1 MEEIE
6 YLDFVD
12 ENNNVIEKED
22 LCMNDFDYLLEK
34 AKEEKIEK
42 NVVGSVIVNRQGKIL
57 IMSRKSDDFMGGI
70 DELPSGNME
79 IGEDIPTALAR
90 EVKEETNCELNEIL
104 YYIDSFDYKSGSGKK
119 ARQYNFAI
127 KVKETDNIVLTE
139 HESYSWQTVEEIINN
154 PKITHEVK
162 NTIKRYND
170 IKLEYEAM
178 IEKYKIK
185 LELIKYIEQIVNYHY
200 NLNDKGHGVEH
211 AKYVINRSFEFA
223 YQVES
228 INLEMVYVIAAYHD
242 VAHHI
247 DAKNH
252 ETISAKMLMEDKKL
266 KDFFTD
272 EQIKIM
278 SEAVE
283 DHRSSMETE
292 PRSIYGKIVSSADRN
307 TSVEVTLKRCYSYNR
322 RHFSELKESE
332 IIEECRKFLL
342 KKFGINGYA
351 RSKMFFDDKEYKK
364 YLDDITDLALDS
376 DKFAVEIKKVNEI
389 YLLYVS
395 NVNIK

>member
-1 MEEIE
+1 M
-6 YLDFVD
+6 
-12 ENNNVIEKED
+12 NNYN
-22 LCMNDFDYLLEK
+22 YLLEK

-42 NVVGSVIVNRQGKIL
+42 NVVGAVIINRQGKIL
-57 IMSRKSDDFMGGI
+57 IMSRKLDDFMGGI

-79 IGEDIPTALAR
+79 IGEDIPAALAR

-104 YYIDSFDYKSGSGKK
+104 FYIDSFDYKSGSGKN

-127 KVKETDNIVLTE
+127 KVKETDTIVLTE
-139 HESYSWQTVEEIINN
+139 HDSYSWQTVEEIINN
-154 PKITHEVK
+154 HKITTEVK
-162 NTIKRYND
+162 KTIKKYD
-170 IKLEYEAM
+170 EIKLEYEAM
-178 IEKYKIK
+178 LEKYKIK
-185 LELIKYIEQIVNYHY
+185 PELIRYIEQIVNYHY

-211 AKYVINRSFEFA
+211 AKYVINRSFKFA
-223 YQVES
+223 CQVES

-252 ETISAKMLMEDKKL
+252 ETISAKMLREDKNL
-266 KDFFTD
+266 KVFFTD

-307 TSVEVTLKRCYSYNR
+307 ISVEVTLKRCYSYNR
-322 RHFSELKESE
+322 RHFPELKEE
-332 IIEECRKFLL
+332 DVIEECRKFLL

-351 RSKMFFDDKEYKK
+351 RSKMFFEDNEYKK
-364 YLDDITDLALDS
+364 YLNDITDLAS
-376 DKFAVEIKKVNEI
+376 NSEKFRVKIKRMNEI
-389 YLLYVS
+389 NSRS
-395 NVNIK
+395 NFYGNN

>member
-42 NVVGSVIVNRQGKIL
+42 NVVGLVIVNRQGKIL

-70 DELPSGNME
+70 DELPNGNME

-104 YYIDSFDYKSGSGKK
+104 YYIDSFDYKSGSGKN

-170 IKLEYEAM
+170 IKLEYESM

-247 DAKNH
+247 DVKKH

-292 PRSIYGKIVSSADRN
+292 PKSIYGKIVSSADRN

-389 YLLYVS
+389 Y
-395 NVNIK
+395 

>member
-104 YYIDSFDYKSGSGKK
+104 YYIDSFDYKSGSGKN

-185 LELIKYIEQIVNYHY
+185 LELIKYIEKIVNYHY

-376 DKFAVEIKKVNEI
+376 DKFAVEIKKINEI
-389 YLLYVS
+389 Y
-395 NVNIK
+395 

>member
-1 MEEIE
+1 M
-6 YLDFVD
+6 
-12 ENNNVIEKED
+12 NNYN
-22 LCMNDFDYLLEK
+22 YLLEK
-34 AKEEKIEK
+34 AEKGKIEK
-42 NVVGSVIVNRQGKIL
+42 NVVGAVIINDQGKIL
-57 IMSRKSDDFMGGI
+57 IMSRKLEDFMGGI

-104 YYIDSFDYKSGSGKK
+104 YYIDSFDYESGSGKN
-119 ARQYNFAI
+119 ARQYNFVI
-127 KVKETDNIVLTE
+127 KVSGTDNIVLTE
-139 HESYSWQTVEEIINN
+139 HDSYSWQTFEEIINDSKVTN
-154 PKITHEVK
+154 EVK
-162 NTIKRYND
+162 KTIKKCNSIRQ
-170 IKLEYEAM
+170 EYKNM
-178 IEKYKIK
+178 IEKYKINPK
-185 LELIKYIEQIVNYHY
+185 LIKYIEQIVNYHY
-200 NLNDKGHGVEH
+200 NLNDDGHGVEH

-223 YQVES
+223 CQVES
-228 INLEMVYVIAAYHD
+228 LNLEMVYAIAAYHD

-252 ETISAKMLMEDKKL
+252 ETISAKMLKEDKKL
-266 KDFFTD
+266 RDFFTD

-307 TSVEVTLKRCYSYNR
+307 TSVEVTLKRCYAYNR
-322 RHFSELKESE
+322 KHCTELNESE

-351 RSKMFFDDKEYKK
+351 RSKMYFDDKEYKK
-364 YLDDITDLALDS
+364 YLDEITELALDS
-376 DKFAVEIKKVNEI
+376 DKFSFEIKRVNGI
-389 YLLYVS
+389 Y
-395 NVNIK
+395 

>member
-57 IMSRKSDDFMGGI
+57 IMARKSDDFMGGI

-389 YLLYVS
+389 Y
-395 NVNIK
+395 

>member
-42 NVVGSVIVNRQGKIL
+42 NVVGLVIVNRQGKIL

-70 DELPSGNME
+70 DELPNGNME

-104 YYIDSFDYKSGSGKK
+104 YYIDSFDYKSGSGKN

-247 DAKNH
+247 DVKKY

-292 PRSIYGKIVSSADRN
+292 PKSIYGKIVSSADRN

-389 YLLYVS
+389 Y
-395 NVNIK
+395 

>member
-42 NVVGSVIVNRQGKIL
+42 NVVGAIIVNRKGKIL

-389 YLLYVS
+389 Y
-395 NVNIK
+395 

>member
-42 NVVGSVIVNRQGKIL
+42 NVVGLVIVNRQGKIL
-57 IMSRKSDDFMGGI
+57 IMSRKSDDFMEGI
-70 DELPSGNME
+70 DELPNGNME

-104 YYIDSFDYKSGSGKK
+104 YYIDSFDYKSGSGKN

-247 DAKNH
+247 DVKKH

-292 PRSIYGKIVSSADRN
+292 PKSIYGKIVSSADRN

-389 YLLYVS
+389 Y
-395 NVNIK
+395 

>member
-266 KDFFTD
+266 KDFLTD

-389 YLLYVS
+389 Y
-395 NVNIK
+395 

>member
-22 LCMNDFDYLLEK
+22 LCMNAFGYLLEK

-57 IMSRKSDDFMGGI
+57 IMSRKLDDFMGGI

-104 YYIDSFDYKSGSGKK
+104 YYIDSFDYKSGSGKN

-389 YLLYVS
+389 Y
-395 NVNIK
+395 

>member
-104 YYIDSFDYKSGSGKK
+104 YYIDSFDYKSGSGKN

-322 RHFSELKESE
+322 RHFSELKQSE

-376 DKFAVEIKKVNEI
+376 DKFAVEIKKVNQI
-389 YLLYVS
+389 Y
-395 NVNIK
+395 

>member
-22 LCMNDFDYLLEK
+22 LCMNAFDYLLEK

-57 IMSRKSDDFMGGI
+57 IMSRKLDDFMGGI

-104 YYIDSFDYKSGSGKK
+104 YYIDSFDYKSGSGKN

-376 DKFAVEIKKVNEI
+376 DKFAVEIKKINEI
-389 YLLYVS
+389 Y
-395 NVNIK
+395 

>member
-42 NVVGSVIVNRQGKIL
+42 NVVGLVIVNRQGKIL

-70 DELPSGNME
+70 DELPNGNME

-104 YYIDSFDYKSGSGKK
+104 YYIDSFDYKSGSGKN

-247 DAKNH
+247 DVKKH

-292 PRSIYGKIVSSADRN
+292 PKSIYGKIVSSADRN

-351 RSKMFFDDKEYKK
+351 RSKMFFDDNEYKK

-389 YLLYVS
+389 Y
-395 NVNIK
+395 

>member
-42 NVVGSVIVNRQGKIL
+42 NVVGLVIVNRQGKIL

-70 DELPSGNME
+70 DELPNGNME

-104 YYIDSFDYKSGSGKK
+104 YYIDSFDYKSGSGKN

-247 DAKNH
+247 DVKKH
-252 ETISAKMLMEDKKL
+252 EIISAKMLMEDKKL

-292 PRSIYGKIVSSADRN
+292 PKSIYGKIVSSADRN

-389 YLLYVS
+389 Y
-395 NVNIK
+395 

>member
-104 YYIDSFDYKSGSGKK
+104 SYIDSFDYKSGSGKN

-389 YLLYVS
+389 Y
-395 NVNIK
+395 

>member
-376 DKFAVEIKKVNEI
+376 DKFAVEIKKVN
-389 YLLYVS
+389 
-395 NVNIK
+395 

>member
-104 YYIDSFDYKSGSGKK
+104 YYIDSFDYKSGSGKN

-247 DAKNH
+247 YAKNH

-376 DKFAVEIKKVNEI
+376 DKFAVEIKK
-389 YLLYVS
+389 
-395 NVNIK
+395 

>member
-104 YYIDSFDYKSGSGKK
+104 YYIDSFDYKSGSGKN

-278 SEAVE
+278 NEAVE

-389 YLLYVS
+389 Y
-395 NVNIK
+395 

>member
-57 IMSRKSDDFMGGI
+57 IMSRKLDDFMGGI

-104 YYIDSFDYKSGSGKK
+104 YYIDSFDYKSGSGKN

-322 RHFSELKESE
+322 RHFSGLKESE

-389 YLLYVS
+389 Y
-395 NVNIK
+395 

>member
-104 YYIDSFDYKSGSGKK
+104 YYIDSFDYKSGSGKN

-364 YLDDITDLALDS
+364 YLDDTTDLALDS

-389 YLLYVS
+389 Y
-395 NVNIK
+395 

>member
-104 YYIDSFDYKSGSGKK
+104 YYIDSFDYKSGSGKN

-223 YQVES
+223 YKVES

-389 YLLYVS
+389 Y
-395 NVNIK
+395 

>member
-104 YYIDSFDYKSGSGKK
+104 YYIDSFDYKSGSGKN

-228 INLEMVYVIAAYHD
+228 LNLEMVYVIAANHD

-389 YLLYVS
+389 Y
-395 NVNIK
+395 

>member
-200 NLNDKGHGVEH
+200 NLNDKGHEVEH

-389 YLLYVS
+389 Y
-395 NVNIK
+395 

>member
-42 NVVGSVIVNRQGKIL
+42 NVVGLVIVNRQGKIL

-70 DELPSGNME
+70 DELPNGNME

-104 YYIDSFDYKSGSGKK
+104 YYIDSFDYKSGSGKN

-247 DAKNH
+247 DVKKH

-292 PRSIYGKIVSSADRN
+292 PKSIYGKIVSSADRN

-351 RSKMFFDDKEYKK
+351 GSKMFFDDKEYKK
-364 YLDDITDLALDS
+364 HLDDITDLALDS

-389 YLLYVS
+389 Y
-395 NVNIK
+395 

>member
-42 NVVGSVIVNRQGKIL
+42 NVVGLVIVNRQGKIL

-104 YYIDSFDYKSGSGKK
+104 YYIDSFDYKSGSGKN

-247 DAKNH
+247 DVKKH

-292 PRSIYGKIVSSADRN
+292 PKSIYGKIVSSADRN

-389 YLLYVS
+389 Y
-395 NVNIK
+395 

>member
-1 MEEIE
+1 MNIIKRILRVIVRTAIYLYCKVVYRLKVIGKENIPKEGPVIYCGNHRS
-6 YLDFVD
+6 YLDPPLIVVTAGRHVRF
-12 ENNNVIEKED
+12 
-22 LCMNDFDYLLEK
+22 M
-34 AKEEKIEK
+34 AKEELTK
-42 NVVGSVIVNRQGKIL
+42 NKFLKFLGYV
-57 IMSRKSDDFMGGI
+57 
-70 DELPSGNME
+70 
-79 IGEDIPTALAR
+79 
-90 EVKEETNCELNEIL
+90 
-104 YYIDSFDYKSGSGKK
+104 FD
-119 ARQYNFAI
+119 
-127 KVKETDNIVLTE
+127 
-139 HESYSWQTVEEIINN
+139 
-154 PKITHEVK
+154 
-162 NTIKRYND
+162 
-170 IKLEYEAM
+170 AM

-389 YLLYVS
+389 Y
-395 NVNIK
+395 

>member
-42 NVVGSVIVNRQGKIL
+42 NVVGSVIVKRQGKIL

-104 YYIDSFDYKSGSGKK
+104 YYIDSFDYKSGSGKN

-389 YLLYVS
+389 Y
-395 NVNIK
+395 

>member
-104 YYIDSFDYKSGSGKK
+104 YYIDSFDYKSGSGKN

-170 IKLEYEAM
+170 IKHEYEAM

-389 YLLYVS
+389 Y
-395 NVNIK
+395 

>member
-104 YYIDSFDYKSGSGKK
+104 YYIDSFDYKSGSGKN

-127 KVKETDNIVLTE
+127 KVKETNNIVLTE

-389 YLLYVS
+389 Y
-395 NVNIK
+395 

>member
-57 IMSRKSDDFMGGI
+57 IMSRKSGDFMGGI

-104 YYIDSFDYKSGSGKK
+104 YYIDSFDYKSGSGKN

-266 KDFFTD
+266 KDFS
-272 EQIKIM
+272 QMNK
-278 SEAVE
+278 
-283 DHRSSMETE
+283 
-292 PRSIYGKIVSSADRN
+292 
-307 TSVEVTLKRCYSYNR
+307 
-322 RHFSELKESE
+322 
-332 IIEECRKFLL
+332 
-342 KKFGINGYA
+342 
-351 RSKMFFDDKEYKK
+351 
-364 YLDDITDLALDS
+364 
-376 DKFAVEIKKVNEI
+376 
-389 YLLYVS
+389 
-395 NVNIK
+395 

>member
-104 YYIDSFDYKSGSGKK
+104 YYIDNFDYKSGSGKK

-389 YLLYVS
+389 Y
-395 NVNIK
+395 

>member
-104 YYIDSFDYKSGSGKK
+104 YYIDSFDYKSGSGKN

-185 LELIKYIEQIVNYHY
+185 LELIKYIEQSVNYHY

-389 YLLYVS
+389 Y
-395 NVNIK
+395 